1 MFHLDKGKC
10 LYTLNLR
17 NESKLMNTLTIDK
30 RATFEKRLDIALWA
44 QYWMGYIID
53 EHFYTYV
60 GIYVCMWF
68 GINVFFYS

>member
-1 MFHLDKGKC
+1 
-10 LYTLNLR
+10 
-17 NESKLMNTLTIDK
+17 MNTLTIDK

-60 GIYVCMWF
+60 DICVCVSF
-68 GINVFFYS
+68 CINGFFYS